1 MCFSEGMRLM
11 KTVKIGGTNWTS
23 SNVALGIMRM
33 GTLAVPDCARA
44 IEAAHAAGINFF
56 DSADIY
62 GNDPVLGRGSS
73 EIHFGQALKQ
83 TGLSRDDFYFQS
95 KAGLYANA
103 DNKITRYD
111 SSRDH
116 LLKAVDGILQ
126 RTGVEYLDSL
136 VIHRPDALM
145 DPAEVAVAF
154 DKLQASGKVRHFGV
168 SNFNPAQVALLQSA
182 LSQRLLV
189 DQVQFGLKHTGM
201 IDYDFHTNM
210 TDDGSINHDGGLL
223 DYCRLHQMTIQTWSP
238 FQYGTFAGTFINNDR
253 FPKLNDQLA
262 QLATKY
268 QVSKN
273 AIALAWILRHP
284 ARMQVLIGT
293 MNPTHIADSAAGSD
307 ITLTRQEW
315 YDLYL
320 AAGNELP

>member
-1 MCFSEGMRLM
+1 M
-11 KTVKIGGTNWTS
+11 KSVKIGGTSWTA

-33 GTLAVPDCARA
+33 GTLSVADSARA
-44 IEAAHAAGINFF
+44 LDAAYAAGINFF

-83 TGLSRDDFYFQS
+83 SGLARSDFYFQS
-95 KAGLYANA
+95 KGGLYAND
-103 DNKITRYD
+103 DNQITRYD
-111 SSRDH
+111 SSRTH
-116 LLKAVDGILQ
+116 LIRAVDGILQ
-126 RTGVEYLDSL
+126 RTGVDYLDSF

-145 DPAEVAVAF
+145 DPAEIAAAF
-154 DKLQASGKVRHFGV
+154 DELQASGKVRHFGM
-168 SNFNPAQVALLQSA
+168 SNFNPAQVELLQSA

-201 IDYDFHTNM
+201 VDYGFHTNM
-210 TDDGSINHDGGLL
+210 TDAGSVDHDGGLL
-223 DYCRLHQMTIQTWSP
+223 EYCRLHHLTIQTWSP
-238 FQYGTFAGTFINNDR
+238 FQYGTFAGTFIDNDQ
-253 FPKLNDQLA
+253 FPQLNAQLA

-284 ARMQVLIGT
+284 AHMQVLIGT
-293 MNPTHIADSAAGSD
+293 MNPAHIADSAAGSD
-307 ITLTRQEW
+307 LTLTRQEW
-315 YDLYL
+315 YDLYQ